1 MPKNKEK
8 KSSKSSNYDL
18 IPSTSVKPLNLVDV
32 INFFWRWRKVLI
44 IACSIAALLAIVI
57 TMPAITK
64 PKYKATHIFY
74 PTKNNSIS
82 DALLSDARQRQKD
95 PLEFGEE
102 EEAEKA
108 MQILLSGDLMGR
120 LVRNFNLYKHYN
132 INPQTE
138 KFPKTALDYKL
149 KENISVTRTRYLS
162 VTIEVLDENP
172 QMAADIANG
181 MAKLYDSVKTEI
193 QNQIAIPALH
203 IVERAL
209 QNKRDKITSIKNEM
223 RKLGENGIT
232 NYEEQSRAL
241 AEEIYKLQASG
252 GAKAAKL
259 KDLLEQQKTL
269 VSNGGDF
276 VALNELIK
284 LEEEKESDLIA
295 QYDRR
300 MVDVNE
306 NLSHKMTVQAAV
318 KPEIKFWPKRTLV
331 LLLSVLATFFGTA
344 IVLVILEL
352 FKPTKAVIANTE
364 EE

>member
-1 MPKNKEK
+1 MSANNPITPH
-8 KSSKSSNYDL
+8 NYDL
-18 IPSTSVKPLNLVDV
+18 IPATSVKPLTLVDV
-32 INFFWRWRKVLI
+32 VNFFWKWRKVLI
-44 IACSIAALLAIVI
+44 IACGIAAVMAIVI
-57 TMPAITK
+57 TMPFITK

-74 PTKNNSIS
+74 PSKNNSIS
-82 DALLSDARQRQKD
+82 DALLTDAKVRQKD

-108 MQILLSGDLMGR
+108 IQILLSGDLMGR

-138 KFPKTALDYKL
+138 KYPQTALEYKL

-181 MAKLYDSVKTEI
+181 MAILYDSVKTEI
-193 QNQIAIPALH
+193 QNQLAVPALQ

-209 QNKRDKITSIKNEM
+209 KAKRDKIQSIKDEM
-223 RKLGENGIT
+223 RSLGEKGIT

-241 AEEIYKLQASG
+241 AEEIYKVQAVQ
-252 GAKAAKL
+252 GAKSSKL
-259 KDLLEQQKTL
+259 KDLIDQQKTL

-295 QYDRR
+295 QYERR

-306 NLSHKMTVQAAV
+306 RLSHKMTVQAAV

-331 LLLSVLATFFGTA
+331 LLLSVIATFFATS
-344 IVLVILEL
+344 IILVIYEIYKN
-352 FKPTKAVIANTE
+352 KPTTPVDVA
-364 EE
+364 